1 MTSKVLRY
9 DLVLRY
15 NIGLK
20 TNDIL
25 IRRCY
30 IVDTLDFS
38 LQLKEWLRIVSET
51 HSEASQ
57 ARKRFQCSFFLNR
70 IFDQP
75 IWELYSFNHGQ
86 ISSEFNFTVDIALL
100 GHIAALVRR
109 SVLLQRSVICVSLCV
124 CVYLVHDRMPR
135 INVWTDRD
143 AIWDLDSL
151 KLKKPSSD
159 GGSHHCAKGYFQ
171 WGNIK
176 LTGTW
181 PDMTGGWY
189 TQKWLTKG

>member
-1 MTSKVLRY
+1 MGVIWFRNTVQTNRQTNTESWNIQRQHRVGRPKSTTSKVLRY
-9 DLVLRY
+9 DLVLLY
-15 NIGLK
+15 NTGLK

-25 IRRCY
+25 ICRCY

-100 GHIAALVRR
+100 GHIAALVMG
-109 SVLLQRSVICVSLCV
+109 LLQLRYEHDSSTIRLRFGYNTLQHATRFFVRSHTRSIRGL
-124 CVYLVHDRMPR
+124 HE
-135 INVWTDRD
+135 N
-143 AIWDLDSL
+143 
-151 KLKKPSSD
+151 
-159 GGSHHCAKGYFQ
+159 Q
-171 WGNIK
+171 W
-176 LTGTW
+176 
-181 PDMTGGWY
+181 
-189 TQKWLTKG
+189 